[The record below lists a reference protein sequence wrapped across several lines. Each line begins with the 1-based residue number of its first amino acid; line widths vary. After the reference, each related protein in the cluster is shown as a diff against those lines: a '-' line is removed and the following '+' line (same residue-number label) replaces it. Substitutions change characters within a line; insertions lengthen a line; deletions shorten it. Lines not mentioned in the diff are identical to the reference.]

1 MKFKVWLEN
10 VLYEDEDVLIRD
22 ATPDEIPQFF
32 IHRTEDQ
39 SDIDGIVAHGFDM
52 KKFGKTARRFNIP
65 NWMHQHDPRGV
76 FSTSSDNN
84 PETDY
89 QQYDRRPYV
98 IFTANIQR
106 ALMVIPISKTV
117 RTKEALSRFMGGKVK
132 GHLTR
137 ALLKMGY
144 QAVLHHNS
152 EQIILDP
159 SLIQVIRSSRG

>member
-1 MKFKVWLEN
+1 MKFKLWLEN
-10 VLYEDEDVLIRD
+10 VLYEDDDILIRD
-22 ATPDEIPQFF
+22 AEPNEIPQFY

-52 KKFGKTARRFNIP
+52 RKFGRTARRFNIP
-65 NWMHQHDPRGV
+65 AWMHQHDPRGI
-76 FSTSSDNN
+76 FSTTSDNE

-89 QQYDRRPYV
+89 QQYDKRPYV
-98 IFTANIQR
+98 IFTANIQK
-106 ALMVIPISKTV
+106 ALVVIEKSRTV
-117 RTKEALSRFMGGKVK
+117 NSKEALSRFMGGKTK

-144 QAVLHHNS
+144 QAVLRQGS

-159 SLIQVIRSSRG
+159 RLIQIVRSSRG